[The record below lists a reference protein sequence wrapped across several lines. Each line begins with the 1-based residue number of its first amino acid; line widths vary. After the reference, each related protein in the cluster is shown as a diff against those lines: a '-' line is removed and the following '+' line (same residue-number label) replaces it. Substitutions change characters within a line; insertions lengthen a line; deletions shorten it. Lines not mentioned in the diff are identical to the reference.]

1 MVVKGSGT
9 DGRTDGRTG
18 RRMDGR
24 MDGWLDGRQREGW
37 TDGRKD
43 RRMDIRMDGRMDRLT
58 SGTVG
63 ARGDPHHL
71 RLLLLVS
78 FLKAVQ
84 LVDGIL
90 GGQRG
95 ERAELQLPAATPPP
109 TLQRA
114 TP

>member
-1 MVVKGSGT
+1 MVGWKT
-9 DGRTDGRTG
+9 DGW
-18 RRMDGR
+18 
-24 MDGWLDGRQREGW
+24 MDGWKTDGW
-37 TDGRKD
+37 MTDGRKD

-71 RLLLLVS
+71 RLLLLLVS